1 MKKNVIVT
9 IGRSIGAG
17 GLEVAKK
24 LSDRISVE
32 MFDRELILLAAKESG
47 IDLSFLENNDEKPA
61 SKGKFFRFF
70 GAKNSP
76 YGNDMN
82 GGYSNNILSDDRLF
96 GIQSDVM
103 LEIASKK
110 SCIFVGRCADYILR
124 DCPNLFS
131 VFIQADLEDRIARIS
146 QNRGIT
152 PEEAEKFIEKAERR
166 RREYYNYYTFK
177 QWGDSASYDLCLS
190 TTCFGVDGCVD
201 MIIDG
206 LTKKGLI

>member
-1 MKKNVIVT
+1 MDKKVLIT

-24 LSDRISVE
+24 LSEKLSIE
-32 MFDRELILLAAKESG
+32 FFDRELILLAAKESG
-47 IDLSFLENNDEKPA
+47 IDLSFLENNDEKPI
-61 SKGKFFRFF
+61 SKNKFFRFF

-76 YGNDMN
+76 YGDDMN

-103 LEIASKK
+103 QKVASKK

-124 DCPNLFS
+124 DMPNLFT
-131 VFIQADLEDRIARIS
+131 VFISANLEDRVARIAAGRQIS
-146 QNRGIT
+146 

-166 RREYYNYYTFK
+166 RKEYYNYYTFK
-177 QWGDSASYDLCLS
+177 QWG
-190 TTCFGVDGCVD
+190 
-201 MIIDG
+201 
-206 LTKKGLI
+206 